1 MSQGE
6 TSHSAPSLA
15 TNCLFPVSHSPV
27 HLMPPISIIIPC
39 FNAASTLPRT
49 LESCMIQPEAAEIIV
64 VDDASTDES
73 AEVVRRYTQRDAR
86 IALLH
91 MPVNGGS
98 ARARNW
104 AALHT
109 SQPVLAFVDADD
121 EYFPGALG
129 AANQF
134 LNQNP
139 DAASVRLDVEYAG
152 FPEEIV
158 KHPDF
163 EKYAAT
169 LSNTIPSSLV
179 IRRAVYLA
187 MAGFPMDE
195 FFRQHGGEDGAL
207 SWALSRIFGNPR
219 LIDTKRVRMHHHARS
234 HATHFFRVS
243 MGMHTPD
250 PRHVLESIR
259 LSSQFV
265 AATESAIRQMTEM
278 SRLATGNAKS

>member
-1 MSQGE
+1 
-6 TSHSAPSLA
+6 
-15 TNCLFPVSHSPV
+15 
-27 HLMPPISIIIPC
+27 MPPISIIIPC